1 MTSILVQLGKITI
14 QAILVSVYLNPGETL
29 TPYVLQNLLVPPLL
43 AADHRC
49 PHHKLGPGFKLHHAP
64 NNILFRLSLNGP
76 PTFPAVRMTYPTEE
90 KAQIILY
97 LSDRAHGGP
106 GIA

>member
-49 PHHKLGPGFKLHHAP
+49 PHHKLGPGFKLHNAL
-64 NNILFRLSLNGP
+64 NNICLLYTSDAADDLLCVDLGGR
-76 PTFPAVRMTYPTEE
+76 R
-90 KAQIILY
+90 IIKKKKKKKNK
-97 LSDRAHGGP
+97 
-106 GIA
+106 